1 MYESFIDQHRA
12 LLRILKRVRE
22 RFVVHNNRPFID
34 WWYIEGTAAILVSGL
49 GRHVLITVWFME
61 AHFQCADPEDPGK
74 NQCYNGKRQIQ
85 VQKFFNLKISTK
97 WKQSKTILMDKTGV
111 ELLFV

>member
-1 MYESFIDQHRA
+1 M
-12 LLRILKRVRE
+12 
-22 RFVVHNNRPFID
+22 HNNRPFID
-34 WWYIEGTAAILVSGL
+34 WWYIEGTAAVIVSGL

-74 NQCYNGKRQIQ
+74 YQCYNGKRQIQ

-97 WKQSKTILMDKTGV
+97 WKQSQTILMDKTGV

>member
-1 MYESFIDQHRA
+1 M
-12 LLRILKRVRE
+12 K
-22 RFVVHNNRPFID
+22 
-34 WWYIEGTAAILVSGL
+34 
-49 GRHVLITVWFME
+49 

-85 VQKFFNLKISTK
+85 VQKFFNFKISTK
-97 WKQSKTILMDKTGV
+97 GKQSKTILMDKTGV